1 MTSVAYRQP
10 RSSILF
16 ILFVAVVILSTADSA
31 CLVVSQRAA
40 REASV
45 LADLRAVLDAE
56 KVLYATEHLY
66 GRLEELDSKG
76 IIDAGLVKDHNRH
89 YRHLGVKLKGSAF
102 EVFAT
107 PIRYQRDSK
116 MSFFADASGQIR
128 CADKR
133 GADADASDGI
143 CD

>member
-16 ILFVAVVILSTADSA
+16 ILFVAVVILSTADCA

-45 LADLRAVLDAE
+45 LADLRAILDAE
-56 KVLYATEHLY
+56 NVLYAREHLY
-66 GRLEELDSKG
+66 GSLEELDSKG

-89 YRHLGVKLKGSAF
+89 YRLEVKLKGSAF

-107 PIRYQRDSK
+107 PIRYERDSK

-143 CD
+143 RD